1 MTAIQNFS
9 EPKTLKRIAALVVA
23 AGVLTAGSASA
34 MTAGTYTSTV
44 QGRNGNI
51 TVEVKVSA
59 TKIES
64 VRVTDQKETP
74 GIGSLAV
81 KSIPEAVV
89 AGQTAQVD
97 NVSGASITSQALR
110 KGIREALVKAGADRA
125 MLDRKAIRKQSAAA
139 QTLVHSADVI
149 VVGGGGAGMV
159 AAATAVDGGAKVIVL
174 EKMAM
179 IGGNTAR
186 SEGNMSAMDP
196 EPEKLL
202 PMTPAVRDIVKK
214 YTDQKPCT
222 KEVAELQKTV
232 KDQLKAHDAAGKKYI
247 FDSPELFA
255 LQTLEGGDCHNDPK
269 LVLTMTRNATA
280 AMEWLEKQ
288 SDMKWYHVPRHW
300 VDVGIGGIYP
310 RGQWPRQADGKTP
323 ISTYDAYISPL
334 ADKVTK
340 AGGHIYTQMKV
351 TQIVRPY
358 SIAGGLYD
366 ALKAT
371 DGENQAFN
379 GKNVILA
386 AGGYGA
392 NLKMVKKYN
401 NINVIA
407 TSNQP
412 GTTGEVL
419 EEAVKVGAGLTGMKW
434 IQIHPHGNPKN
445 GELESAI
452 AGRPSDTPYVN
463 VNGDRFVDE
472 TGRRDDISHGILAQP
487 GQVVYAIFDQKT
499 IDQKKVR
506 DDLMQIAL
514 GHGYAYKAD
523 TLSDLAKAAG
533 INQAEFAKT
542 MAAYNEASR
551 TQNTK
556 SLPVPKIL
564 IGMPVDKAPF
574 YSVPITTTIHHTMG
588 GLRINEK
595 TQVLDEKGRVIPG
608 LYAAGEIT
616 GGIHGGNRL
625 GRNALTDLLVFGH
638 IAGMQVSPKP

>member
-110 KGIREALVKAGADRA
+110 KGIREALVKAGADRS
-125 MLDRKAIRKQSAAA
+125 MLDRKAIKKQSAAA

-222 KEVAELQKTV
+222 KEVAQLQQTV
-232 KDQLKAHDAAGKKYI
+232 KDQLKAHNAAGKKYI

-288 SDMKWYHVPRHW
+288 SDMKWYHVPRYW

-310 RGQWPRQADGKTP
+310 RGQWPRHADGKTP

-351 TQIVRPY
+351 MQIVR
-358 SIAGGLYD
+358 G
-366 ALKAT
+366 K
-371 DGENQAFN
+371 DGRNQAFN

-523 TLSDLAKAAG
+523 NLNDLAKAAG

-564 IGMPVDKAPF
+564 IGMPVDKASF
-574 YSVPITTTIHHTMG
+574 YCVPITTTIHHTMG

-595 TQVLDEKGRVIPG
+595 TQVLDTKGHVIPG
-608 LYAAGEIT
+608 LYAAGKIT